1 MSTAI
6 RLADI
11 RWDAD
16 CQTRALV
23 ESETVLEYAEAMK
36 DGATFPPVIVF
47 HDSTTYWL
55 ADGYH
60 RFLATKTLARGRG
73 DEETATISADIRHG
87 SKLDAVRFALS
98 ANARHGKRRE
108 PGDYAK
114 AYEIA
119 VRLGLCEAH
128 DAKAVAEL
136 LACTLRWAQRLTQEA
151 RKKHDA
157 EREARIQ
164 EARER
169 GEPVRKIAVREGI
182 SPSSVV
188 YVRKTKPSHFE
199 RAPSAPAAERDAKLR
214 AIAARLDR
222 PALVTWSAAHDAIAA
237 ATEAIQ
243 MARPH
248 ACPAA
253 MFDALQAALAA
264 LRMELATLNV
274 RIEDEA
280 ELRRARS

>member
-1 MSTAI
+1 MSTTI

-36 DGATFPPVIVF
+36 DGATFPPIVVF
-47 HDSTTYWL
+47 HDSASYWL

-60 RFLATKTLARGRG
+60 RYLAAKTLARERG
-73 DEETATISADIRHG
+73 DEETATISADIRQG
-87 SKLDAVRFALS
+87 SKLDAVRYALS

-136 LACTLRWAQRLTQEA
+136 LACTLRWARRLTEEA

-157 EREARIQ
+157 ERDARIQ
-164 EARER
+164 EARAR
-169 GEPVRKIAVREGI
+169 GEPVRQIAARERV
-182 SPSSVV
+182 SLSTVV
-188 YVRKTKPSHFE
+188 YVRKRKPSDFE
-199 RAPSAPAAERDAKLR
+199 RAPSDASAERDAKLR
-214 AIAARLDR
+214 AVAAHLDR
-222 PALVTWSAAHDAIAA
+222 PALRNWSVAHDTIVA
-237 ATEAIQ
+237 ATEAIRE
-243 MARPH
+243 ARPH
-248 ACPAA
+248 PCPAA

-264 LRMELATLNV
+264 LRIEIETLNV

-280 ELRRARS
+280 K

>member
-1 MSTAI
+1 MSTTI

-36 DGATFPPVIVF
+36 DGATFPPIVVF
-47 HDSTTYWL
+47 HDSASYWL

-60 RFLATKTLARGRG
+60 RYLAAKTLARERG
-73 DEETATISADIRHG
+73 DEETATISADIRQG
-87 SKLDAVRFALS
+87 SKLDAVRYALS

-136 LACTLRWAQRLTQEA
+136 LACTIQWARRLTAEA
-151 RKKHDA
+151 REKRDA
-157 EREARIQ
+157 ERAARIQ
-164 EARER
+164 EARAR
-169 GEPVRKIAVREGI
+169 GEAVREIASREGV
-182 SPSSVV
+182 SPSTVV
-188 YVRKTKPSHFE
+188 YVRKRKPFHFE
-199 RAPSAPAAERDAKLR
+199 HTPSDPAAERDAKLR
-214 AIAARLDR
+214 AVAAHLDR
-222 PALVTWSAAHDAIAA
+222 PALKTWSAAHDAIVT

-243 MARPH
+243 QARPH
-248 ACPAA
+248 PCPAA
-253 MFDALQAALAA
+253 MFDALQAAIAA
-264 LRMELATLNV
+264 LRIEIETLNV

-280 ELRRARS
+280 E

>member
-1 MSTAI
+1 MSTTI

-36 DGATFPPVIVF
+36 DGATFPPIVVF
-47 HDSTTYWL
+47 HDSASYWL

-60 RFLATKTLARGRG
+60 RYLAAKTLARERG
-73 DEETATISADIRHG
+73 DEETATISADIRQG
-87 SKLDAVRFALS
+87 SKLDAVRYALS

-136 LACTLRWAQRLTQEA
+136 LACTDRWARRLTEA
-151 RKKHDA
+151 AREKRDA
-157 EREARIQ
+157 ERAARIQ
-164 EARER
+164 EARAR
-169 GEPVRKIAVREGI
+169 GELVREIAAREGI
-182 SPSSVV
+182 STRSVLRV
-188 YVRKTKPSHFE
+188 TNRKPSDLSPPL
-199 RAPSAPAAERDAKLR
+199 PSPASERDAKLR
-214 AIAARLDR
+214 AVAAHLDR
-222 PALVTWSAAHDAIAA
+222 PALKNWSVAHDTIVA
-237 ATEAIQ
+237 ATEAIRE
-243 MARPH
+243 ARPH
-248 ACPAA
+248 PCPAA

-264 LRMELATLNV
+264 LRMELDTLDV
-274 RIEDEA
+274 RIENE
-280 ELRRARS
+280 

>member
-1 MSTAI
+1 MSTTI

-36 DGATFPPVIVF
+36 DGATFPPVVVF
-47 HDSTTYWL
+47 HDSTSYWL

-60 RFLATKTLARGRG
+60 RYLAAKTLARERG
-73 DEETATISADIRHG
+73 DEETATISADIRQG
-87 SKLDAVRFALS
+87 SKLDAVRYALS

-151 RKKHDA
+151 RKAYHA
-157 EREARIQ
+157 ERAARIQ
-164 EARER
+164 EARAR
-169 GEPVRKIAVREGI
+169 GEPVRQIAAREGL
-182 SPSSVV
+182 SVGTV
-188 YVRKTKPSHFE
+188 VNVQKTKTSHFE
-199 RAPSAPAAERDAKLR
+199 RPPSAPAAERDAKLR
-214 AIAARLDR
+214 AVAAHLDR
-222 PALVTWSAAHDAIAA
+222 PALKTWSAAHDAIVA
-237 ATEAIQ
+237 ATEAIRE
-243 MARPH
+243 ARPH
-248 ACPAA
+248 PCPAA
-253 MFDALQAALAA
+253 MFDALQAALDA
-264 LRMELATLNV
+264 LRTELSTLNV
-274 RIEDEA
+274 RIEDET
-280 ELRRARS
+280 E